1 MPMNQLSLANI
12 PTLNKVP
19 AACGA
24 VVPTMQV
31 GGRTVFDFVVAVVV
45 VRG

>member
-1 MPMNQLSLANI
+1 MPINQPILANI
-12 PTLNKVP
+12 PTLATMP

-31 GGRTVFDFVVAVVV
+31 GGRTVFDIVVAVVV

>member
-1 MPMNQLSLANI
+1 MPMKQLSLANI
-12 PTLNKVP
+12 PTLPSVP

-24 VVPTMQV
+24 VVPTMQI
-31 GGRTVFDFVVAVVV
+31 GGSTVFDFIVAVVV